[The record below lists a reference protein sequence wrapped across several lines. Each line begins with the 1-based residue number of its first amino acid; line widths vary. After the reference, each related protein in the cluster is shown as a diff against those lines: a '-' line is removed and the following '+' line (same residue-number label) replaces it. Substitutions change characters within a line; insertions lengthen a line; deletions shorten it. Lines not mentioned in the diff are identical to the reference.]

1 VNVGVF
7 GTGFMGLAHMEALRR
22 LGHEVV
28 GIVGS
33 SPERARAKAATSPL
47 PPVFDT
53 VEDLVSDPAVQVV
66 HVTSP
71 NHVHAEHVRA
81 VLRAGK
87 HVVCEKPLGTSS
99 TETGE
104 LVAMAADAGVVNAVC
119 FNLRYYPQNQN
130 AAALVAT
137 GAIGEPRFVTGRYHQ
152 DWLLL
157 DTDWNWRLDAS
168 RQGELRAVADIGSHW
183 FDLTRFVSGRAVV
196 EVLADLHTFVTERNH
211 PLGEVQ
217 TFGAAQVA
225 DDVERVHEHM
235 ESDDAAGVL
244 LRYEDGL
251 RGTCTVSQVSA
262 GRKNTVEWEVD
273 GSVAALA
280 WASEDPERLWMGHRG
295 RPNEII
301 EKDAALMTTAGIDAA
316 GYPAGHVEGYPD
328 TFRAL
333 FAAVYRDVA
342 AGGPSAHP
350 SYPTFADG
358 HDAMLVGD
366 AVASSARSGSWT
378 KVERS

>member
-1 VNVGVF
+1 
-7 GTGFMGLAHMEALRR
+7 M
-22 LGHEVV
+22 
-28 GIVGS
+28 
-33 SPERARAKAATSPL
+33 
-47 PPVFDT
+47 
-53 VEDLVSDPAVQVV
+53 SDPAVQVV

-168 RQGELRAVADIGSHW
+168 RQGGLRAVADIGSHW
-183 FDLTRFVSGRAVV
+183 LDLTRFVSGRAVV

-217 TFGAAQVA
+217 TFGAARWPMTSSECTSTM
-225 DDVERVHEHM
+225 D
-235 ESDDAAGVL
+235 SDDAAGVL
-244 LRYEDGL
+244 LRYEDGW
-251 RGTCTVSQVSA
+251 RGRVHGEPGL
-262 GRKNTVEWEVD
+262 GRAQE
-273 GSVAALA
+273 
-280 WASEDPERLWMGHRG
+280 HRG
-295 RPNEII
+295 VGGRRIRSC
-301 EKDAALMTTAGIDAA
+301 AGVGVRGSRAPLDGPPRATERDHREGRRAHDGGRDRCGGLPGGSRRGISR
-316 GYPAGHVEGYPD
+316 HVPGVVRRRVP
-328 TFRAL
+328 R
-333 FAAVYRDVA
+333 R
-342 AGGPSAHP
+342 
-350 SYPTFADG
+350 
-358 HDAMLVGD
+358 
-366 AVASSARSGSWT
+366 R
-378 KVERS
+378 